1 MRALAILIA
10 VLALCFAAA
19 ASADEKEEHEEG
31 IEFFYPLTLRRPVI
45 ETLFDFT
52 ARHQKARDGRETE
65 LAPEIEWAAFPWWKV
80 AVELP
85 VLIQNPGHRTTLGG
99 IGDLG
104 IENSFMLYKS
114 REHQIQLLGG
124 FELKLPT
131 GAKTLGGETA
141 IEPFLVG
148 GIRFGSVH
156 LIADYA
162 YEWTLHS
169 PESGPRSQELT
180 GGLAAAYEVTERFLT
195 LLEMKTVR
203 VVRGGDSAL
212 RNKQQFYLTPGMNFK
227 FTDEVVLRYGVE
239 LPVRSV
245 REFDYALNL
254 GLSWEF

>member
-1 MRALAILIA
+1 MLTAALALF
-10 VLALCFAAA
+10 FAAPVSA
-19 ASADEKEEHEEG
+19 AEKEESEEDV
-31 IEFFYPLTLRRPVI
+31 EFFYPLTLRRPVI

-52 ARHQKARDGRETE
+52 ARHQKGHDGRETE
-65 LAPEIEWAAFPWWKV
+65 LAPEIELAVFPWWKV

-99 IGDLG
+99 IGDMG
-104 IENSFMLYKS
+104 IENSFMLFKS
-114 REHQIQLLGG
+114 HEHQIQLLGG
-124 FELKLPT
+124 FELKLPS

-148 GIRFGSVH
+148 GVRFGPVH
-156 LIADYA
+156 VIADYG

-169 PESGPRSQELT
+169 PESGPRSQELSA
-180 GGLAAAYEVTERFLT
+180 GLAAAYELTERFLT
-195 LLEMKTVR
+195 LLELKTVR
-203 VVRGGDSAL
+203 LVRGSDHDLKG
-212 RNKQQFYLTPGMNFK
+212 KQQLYLTPGINFK